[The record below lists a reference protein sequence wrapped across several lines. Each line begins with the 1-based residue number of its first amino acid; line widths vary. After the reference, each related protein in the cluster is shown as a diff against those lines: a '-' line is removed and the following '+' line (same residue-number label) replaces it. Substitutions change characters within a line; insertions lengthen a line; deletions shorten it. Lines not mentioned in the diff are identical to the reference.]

1 MPSGVYKRTKKP
13 KKEINFNKV
22 LQLVLDGL
30 TIENAIFSCGW
41 KYTSYF
47 YRDIT
52 KEQKQQLYRAKML
65 HSTYKR
71 Y

>member
-47 YRDIT
+47 YQDIT

>member
-41 KYTSYF
+41 KYTCLLYTSPSP
-47 YRDIT
+47 RD
-52 KEQKQQLYRAKML
+52 
-65 HSTYKR
+65 
-71 Y
+71 